1 MIRPASFIMAAALAV
16 ATLALRG
23 PAHAAGF
30 DCRKAHSVVEKLIC
44 AHPKLSRLDDEMN
57 RLYQAIEGE
66 TRGVDGETG
75 AVSDPFGKDQTR
87 WRETVRDICTDA
99 PCIERA
105 YAARIAQVKKDW
117 ASALGEGQ

>member
-1 MIRPASFIMAAALAV
+1 MIRPASLVMIVATALAV
-16 ATLALRG
+16 LAWQG
-23 PAHAAGF
+23 PAQAAGF
-30 DCRKAHSVVEKLIC
+30 DCRKAHTIVEKLIC

-75 AVSDPFGKDQTR
+75 AASDPFGKDQTR
-87 WRETVRDICTDA
+87 WRETVRDICIDA
-99 PCIERA
+99 ACIERA
-105 YAARIAQVKKDW
+105 YAARIGQVRKDW